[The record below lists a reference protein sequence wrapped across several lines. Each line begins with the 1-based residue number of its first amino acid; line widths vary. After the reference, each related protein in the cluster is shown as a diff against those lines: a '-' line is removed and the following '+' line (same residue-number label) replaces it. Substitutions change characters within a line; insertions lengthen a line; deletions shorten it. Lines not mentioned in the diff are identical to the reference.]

1 MSSSS
6 VHVGC
11 SKSKLNGLGQTDSSL
26 MASVASLD
34 STIGL
39 RLMPELLGLDAPVP
53 VAVDAG
59 SEGEVTCT
67 DARKLQDSNPS
78 PNIRETNEKPSANYF
93 RDSSSGNNDPL
104 SFLPSGFLERTKGQG
119 FVVSHWAPQ
128 VEVLGHRATGGFLT
142 HCGWFSTVESIVHGV
157 AIIAWPLFSE
167 QRMIAAIL
175 ADGMRVRPKVDDE
188 SGVVEKDEVANAV
201 KSLMGE
207 NEGREIHERMRVL
220 KDEAAAAIKQDGSS
234 TINP

>member
-59 SEGEVTCT
+59 SEGEVT
-67 DARKLQDSNPS
+67 
-78 PNIRETNEKPSANYF
+78 
-93 RDSSSGNNDPL
+93 DSSSGNNDPL

-234 TINP
+234 TVTLSK